1 MKRKLDLTITDLLN
15 SNWGR
20 EIKVNGYEIR
30 DYSDNSKED
39 FSTYN
44 DWINIVSQY
53 YDAKSYVEETEEQKM
68 LRLAKEKRENR
79 NNKIDQIL
87 NDKA

>member
-1 MKRKLDLTITDLLN
+1 MKRKL
-15 SNWGR
+15 
-20 EIKVNGYEIR
+20 
-30 DYSDNSKED
+30 ED

-44 DWINIVSQY
+44 DWDNLISIY
-53 YDAKSYVEETEEQKM
+53 YDAKSYVEETEKQKM

>member
-20 EIKVNGYEIR
+20 EVKVNGYEIR
-30 DYSDNSKED
+30 DYSDNSEED

-44 DWINIVSQY
+44 DWVNIISQY
-53 YDAKSYVEETEEQKM
+53 YDGKSYVEETEEQKM

-79 NNKIDQIL
+79 NNTIDKIL

>member
-1 MKRKLDLTITDLLN
+1 MKRKL
-15 SNWGR
+15 
-20 EIKVNGYEIR
+20 
-30 DYSDNSKED
+30 ED

-44 DWINIVSQY
+44 DWANLISIY
-53 YDAKSYVEETEEQKM
+53 YDNKSYVEETEKQKM

>member
-1 MKRKLDLTITDLLN
+1 MKRKL
-15 SNWGR
+15 
-20 EIKVNGYEIR
+20 
-30 DYSDNSKED
+30 ED

-44 DWINIVSQY
+44 DWANLISIY
-53 YDAKSYVEETEEQKM
+53 YDSKSYVEETEEQKM

>member
-15 SNWGR
+15 SNWER
-20 EIKVNGYEIR
+20 
-30 DYSDNSKED
+30 D
-39 FSTYN
+39 FSLTYN
-44 DWINIVSQY
+44 NWLGKY
-53 YDAKSYVEETEEQKM
+53 YDNKSWVEETEEQKM

>member
-1 MKRKLDLTITDLLN
+1 MKRKL
-15 SNWGR
+15 
-20 EIKVNGYEIR
+20 
-30 DYSDNSKED
+30 ED

-44 DWINIVSQY
+44 DWTNLISIY

-79 NNKIDQIL
+79 NNTIDKIL

>member
-1 MKRKLDLTITDLLN
+1 MKRKL
-15 SNWGR
+15 
-20 EIKVNGYEIR
+20 
-30 DYSDNSKED
+30 ED

-44 DWINIVSQY
+44 DWFNIVSQY
-53 YDAKSYVEETEEQKM
+53 YDGKSYVEETEEQKM

-79 NNKIDQIL
+79 NNTIDKIL